1 MHSNTA
7 ETGQVENATKIGVS
21 VEKSSDLI
29 DRRFSV
35 APMMDWTDRH
45 CRYFLRGF
53 SPTVLLYTEMV
64 TAEALLRGNAQR
76 LLRYHRDEHPL
87 ALQLGG
93 SDPARLAA
101 AARLGAEAGYDEI
114 NLNCGCP
121 SDRVHAG
128 AFGACLMRSP
138 QRVADCVAAMRAA
151 VGVPVTVKMRIGVVE
166 GTGAA
171 ARERA
176 QQFDAHD
183 EAALHDFISAIA
195 AAGCDIIIVHARKAV
210 LGGLS
215 PAENRE
221 VPPLRHDVVRAI
233 KQQFPALQVILN
245 GGLRDAAE
253 SRAALE
259 WCDGVMLGREA
270 YHRPYLLWELQQT
283 LVDAG
288 SARPAE
294 AALLARMMRYAD
306 SELARGES
314 LSSIVRHMLGLYAGR
329 PGARE
334 FRRVLSEGARA
345 ANASAALLL
354 QAARQVPG

>member
-1 MHSNTA
+1 
-7 ETGQVENATKIGVS
+7 
-21 VEKSSDLI
+21 
-29 DRRFSV
+29 
-35 APMMDWTDRH
+35 
-45 CRYFLRGF
+45 
-53 SPTVLLYTEMV
+53 
-64 TAEALLRGNAQR
+64 
-76 LLRYHRDEHPL
+76 
-87 ALQLGG
+87 
-93 SDPARLAA
+93 
-101 AARLGAEAGYDEI
+101 
-114 NLNCGCP
+114 
-121 SDRVHAG
+121 VHAG

-138 QRVADCVAAMRAA
+138 QRVADCVAAMRA
-151 VGVPVTVKMRIGVVE
+151 VVRVPVTVKMRIGVAE

-195 AAGCDIIIVHARKAV
+195 AAGCGVIIVHARKAV

-221 VPPLRHDVVRAI
+221 IPPLRHDVVRAI
-233 KQQFPALQVILN
+233 KQQFPGLQVILN

-253 SRAALE
+253 SRAALD

-288 SARPAE
+288 FVRPAE
-294 AALLARMMRYAD
+294 ADLLARMTRYAD
-306 SELARGES
+306 SELEQGES

-345 ANASAALLL
+345 ANANSTLLL
-354 QAARQVPG
+354 QAAGQLPGQGGFTTLPGR